1 MQVELVLT
9 VFPPP
14 PEGAKRKPK
23 GYVKRFRGD
32 TLEQAKSTA
41 DHWLDT
47 NTEPG
52 TRVIE
57 LTAHYVGEDEHDD
70 PIPL

>member
-9 VFPPP
+9 VFEPA
-14 PEGAKRKPK
+14 PEGKKRKPQ

-32 TLEQAKSTA
+32 TLEQAKDISMA
-41 DHWLDT
+41 WLDS
-47 NTEPG
+47 NTPPG

-57 LTAHYVGEDEHDD
+57 LTAHYVGGDEDAFL
-70 PIPL
+70 PL

>member
-9 VFPPP
+9 VFPPA
-14 PEGAKRKPK
+14 PEGARRKPQ
-23 GYVKRFRGD
+23 GYVKRFRGE
-32 TLEQAKSTA
+32 TLEQAKSSA

-57 LTAHYVGEDEHDD
+57 LTAHYVGADDEFL
-70 PIPL
+70 PL

>member
-9 VFPPP
+9 VFPPA

-23 GYVKRFRGD
+23 GYVKRFRGE

-41 DHWLDT
+41 EHWLDT
-47 NTEPG
+47 NTEYG

-57 LTAHYVGEDEHDD
+57 LTAHYVGADDEFL
-70 PIPL
+70 PL

>member
-9 VFPPP
+9 VFEPTPP
-14 PEGAKRKPK
+14 GKRRKTQ

-32 TLEQAKSTA
+32 TLLQAKNISLA
-41 DHWLDT
+41 WLDE
-47 NTEPG
+47 NTPPG

-57 LTAHYVGEDEHDD
+57 LTAHYVGGDADEFL
-70 PIPL
+70 PL

>member
-9 VFPPP
+9 VFPPA

-32 TLEQAKSTA
+32 TLEQAKSSA
-41 DHWLDT
+41 EHWLDT
-47 NTEPG
+47 NTEYG

-57 LTAHYVGEDEHDD
+57 LTAHYVGADDEFL
-70 PIPL
+70 PL

>member
-9 VFPPP
+9 VFEPA
-14 PEGAKRKPK
+14 PEGKKRKPQ

-32 TLEQAKSTA
+32 TLDQAKDISMA
-41 DHWLDT
+41 WLDA
-47 NTEPG
+47 NTPPG

-57 LTAHYVGEDEHDD
+57 LTAHYVGEDADAFL
-70 PIPL
+70 PL

>member
-23 GYVKRFRGD
+23 GYVKRFRGE

>member
-9 VFPPP
+9 VFPPA

-41 DHWLDT
+41 EHWLDT
-47 NTEPG
+47 NTEYG

-57 LTAHYVGEDEHDD
+57 LTAHYVGADDEFL
-70 PIPL
+70 PL